1 LGVYYH
7 LNVLPML
14 ESHHYPNVIDKIPGH
29 ANLYIFSAMQL
40 GYQLW
45 ALPVGLIFVKE
56 PAEMIVHHLA
66 VVLASTMSGFSY
78 CGFRYF
84 SIYFYGLMELSSI
97 PLAVMNTFKDNPA
110 SIDRHSFLFL
120 VTKAAFSFSFLYLR
134 VYMWFYIGP
143 RFLMHDFFLFWTV
156 EMGIEKVFLLV
167 QFILG
172 VFLGLLQLYWG
183 ILVSRG
189 IVLFFVP
196 KKEKP
201 TENGHDRNKA
211 KAS

>member
-1 LGVYYH
+1 
-7 LNVLPML
+7 
-14 ESHHYPNVIDKIPGH
+14 
-29 ANLYIFSAMQL
+29 
-40 GYQLW
+40 
-45 ALPVGLIFVKE
+45 
-56 PAEMIVHHLA
+56 
-66 VVLASTMSGFSY
+66 
-78 CGFRYF
+78 
-84 SIYFYGLMELSSI
+84 
-97 PLAVMNTFKDNPA
+97 
-110 SIDRHSFLFL
+110 
-120 VTKAAFSFSFLYLR
+120 
-134 VYMWFYIGP
+134 
-143 RFLMHDFFLFWTV
+143 MHDFFLFWTV